1 MIFLSLGVSR
11 CRGFFYCIKGSY
23 KININMVFGF
33 LVLLTALAIA
43 GIAAYFSI
51 AGLMAI
57 FSGAAMAVAVMAGS
71 LEVGKLVTASW
82 LYRNWKQTG
91 YFLKTYLTIAV
102 LVLMLITSMGIFG
115 YLSKAHLQQSSIS
128 GDVQAKVALLDE
140 KIATERDNIETS
152 RKALQQM
159 DAQVDQL
166 LGRTTDDKGA
176 NRAVQVRRQQK
187 AERTRLQNEIAT
199 AQQTIE
205 KLNEER
211 APIAAEFRKVE
222 SEVGPIKYVAALIYG
237 DNPDANL
244 LERAVRWMIILLVT
258 VFDPLAVALLIAAN
272 QTLGRHGIH
281 LEKPDPTP
289 SPKDKDDFAEKFVES
304 KGTVDPNLDLEF
316 DSDDHLQM
324 PLDFSEPDQ
333 KKRSLNWRNFSL
345 KSLKPSWNTLTDW
358 SKSPVL
364 NALLKLK
371 KKSSEKYQDQN
382 ELLK

>member
-1 MIFLSLGVSR
+1 
-11 CRGFFYCIKGSY
+11 
-23 KININMVFGF
+23 MVFGF

-91 YFLKTYLTIAV
+91 YFLKSYLTIAV

-115 YLSKAHLQQSSIS
+115 YLSKAHLQQSTIS
-128 GDVQAKVALLDE
+128 GDVEAKVAILDE
-140 KIATERDNIETS
+140 KIKTEKDNIDTN

-176 NRAVQVRRQQK
+176 NRAVQVRRQQR
-187 AERTRLQNEIAT
+187 AERTRLQNEISV
-199 AQQTIE
+199 AQEKIE

-211 APIAAEFRKVE
+211 APIATELRKVE

-281 LEKPDPTP
+281 LEKPDPDKP
-289 SPKDKDDFAEKFVES
+289 PKKDKDDFTEKFLES

-333 KKRSLNWRNFSL
+333 KKRSLSWKNFSL
-345 KSLKPSWNTLTDW
+345 KSLQPSWNTLTDW

-371 KKSSEKYQDQN
+371 KKS
-382 ELLK
+382 